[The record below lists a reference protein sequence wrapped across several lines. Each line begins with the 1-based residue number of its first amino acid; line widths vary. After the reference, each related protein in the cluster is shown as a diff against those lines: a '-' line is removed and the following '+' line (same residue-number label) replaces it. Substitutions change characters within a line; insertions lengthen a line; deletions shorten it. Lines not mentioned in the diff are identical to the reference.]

1 MYDDFRGIANP
12 SALLYLR
19 SLKTEKFQSLFTTP
33 VHPETIQERYCSH
46 ACYPGRSCTVDNTRG
61 GNTAIANLCAGDLSK
76 EFAEVKLKHFVT
88 FQFH

>member
-46 ACYPGRSCTVDNTRG
+46 ACYPVRSCTVDNT
-61 GNTAIANLCAGDLSK
+61 ANLCAGDLSK
-76 EFAEVKLKHFVT
+76 PFAKVKLKHFVT